1 MGSRVLFDML
11 RLTLLFLV
19 LLNPLVAIAQ
29 SNTILVLGD
38 SLSSGHGVRSG
49 KGWVDLLQNKL
60 NQINKN
66 YTVINA
72 SISGDTTQGGLNRV
86 QRSLNKHKPKIVILQ
101 LGANDG
107 LRGLPLSNMKSNL
120 QQIVE
125 HCQKTGARV
134 LVVGMQLPPNY
145 GKHYTQQFANTFME
159 VAQESNSVL
168 VPFLLEG
175 FADNMSYFQ
184 SDGLHPKAKGQILMM
199 QNVLSGL
206 DKLL

>member
-1 MGSRVLFDML
+1 ML

>member
-1 MGSRVLFDML
+1 
-11 RLTLLFLV
+11 
-19 LLNPLVAIAQ
+19 
-29 SNTILVLGD
+29 
-38 SLSSGHGVRSG
+38 
-49 KGWVDLLQNKL
+49 
-60 NQINKN
+60 
-66 YTVINA
+66 
-72 SISGDTTQGGLNRV
+72 
-86 QRSLNKHKPKIVILQ
+86 
-101 LGANDG
+101 
-107 LRGLPLSNMKSNL
+107 MKSNL